1 MFFAPPPSHSPA
13 MPASPLLPNNVT
25 DKLIG
30 KYQYNFKKKLG
41 EGSYSQVYL
50 GTNVETKAQVAI
62 KVVNEK
68 TVTDPFLKQMLIQEI
83 EVLKAISH
91 PNLVKLFDVIET
103 VNNIYIVQEYCNG

>member
-1 MFFAPPPSHSPA
+1 MFFPPPSSPI
-13 MPASPLLPNNVT
+13 PTSTPFSSSVT

-30 KYQYNFKKKLG
+30 KYQYTFKNRLG
-41 EGSYSQVYL
+41 EGSYSQVFL
-50 GTNVETKAQVAI
+50 GINVETKTQVAI

-68 TVTDPFLKQMLIQEI
+68 TVKDPFMKKMLIQEI